1 MTMETEYE
9 VTVIET
15 FTRKITVRAH
25 SKHEAS
31 QKVCEMYKR
40 GDIALNDDDYTVT
53 EFLIDGE
60 IL

>member
-40 GDIALNDDDYTVT
+40 GDIACSSGTWQCLWC
-53 EFLIDGE
+53 LW
-60 IL
+60 

>member
-53 EFLIDGE
+53 EFLID
-60 IL
+60 

>member
-25 SKHEAS
+25 SKHEAG
-31 QKVCEMYKR
+31 K
-40 GDIALNDDDYTVT
+40 
-53 EFLIDGE
+53 DGMPGGNG
-60 IL
+60 